1 MWLTAMI
8 QSGKRIQSD
17 QRRINQRCS
26 TCRASKKREVMS
38 LDASIAALAIPALG
52 TELIDPLLSACD
64 TAFVG
69 RIGPE
74 PLAGVGIASSVFTYT
89 FLFFNFLSTASSP
102 LITQA
107 LARSVQPF
115 AQPTLARPSP
125 TIASPLYRADRESAR
140 TIVGNAIT
148 LALLLGVVC
157 VLLLEINT
165 KAIIEVVAGTGD
177 MRDSE
182 PIRIAISYLKYASFR
197 TMSMALI
204 RQYVATTLENC

>member
-1 MWLTAMI
+1 MVQRLCFARAPQRTVLCKA
-8 QSGKRIQSD
+8 SEKRVKI
-17 QRRINQRCS
+17 
-26 TCRASKKREVMS
+26 S

-107 LARSVQPF
+107 LARCALAENGCQWLPATPVQ
-115 AQPTLARPSP
+115 
-125 TIASPLYRADRESAR
+125 
-140 TIVGNAIT
+140 AI
-148 LALLLGVVC
+148 
-157 VLLLEINT
+157 E
-165 KAIIEVVAGTGD
+165 KA
-177 MRDSE
+177 
-182 PIRIAISYLKYASFR
+182 
-197 TMSMALI
+197 
-204 RQYVATTLENC
+204 

>member
-1 MWLTAMI
+1 MESMI
-8 QSGKRIQSD
+8 RFIWHTTSNRIMGCRFEQSELVFVHAHPCSGCMPMV
-17 QRRINQRCS
+17 QRLCFTRVLQRCVL
-26 TCRASKKREVMS
+26 CKASKKRDKIS

-107 LARSVQPF
+107 LAR
-115 AQPTLARPSP
+115 
-125 TIASPLYRADRESAR
+125 
-140 TIVGNAIT
+140 
-148 LALLLGVVC
+148 
-157 VLLLEINT
+157 
-165 KAIIEVVAGTGD
+165 
-177 MRDSE
+177 
-182 PIRIAISYLKYASFR
+182 
-197 TMSMALI
+197 
-204 RQYVATTLENC
+204 

>member
-1 MWLTAMI
+1 MESMI
-8 QSGKRIQSD
+8 RFWHTTSHRIVRCRFEQPEPVYVD
-17 QRRINQRCS
+17 PHPCTGCMPMVQRLCFTRVPQRRVLCK
-26 TCRASKKREVMS
+26 ASKKRGKIS

-107 LARSVQPF
+107 LAR
-115 AQPTLARPSP
+115 
-125 TIASPLYRADRESAR
+125 
-140 TIVGNAIT
+140 
-148 LALLLGVVC
+148 
-157 VLLLEINT
+157 
-165 KAIIEVVAGTGD
+165 
-177 MRDSE
+177 
-182 PIRIAISYLKYASFR
+182 
-197 TMSMALI
+197 
-204 RQYVATTLENC
+204 